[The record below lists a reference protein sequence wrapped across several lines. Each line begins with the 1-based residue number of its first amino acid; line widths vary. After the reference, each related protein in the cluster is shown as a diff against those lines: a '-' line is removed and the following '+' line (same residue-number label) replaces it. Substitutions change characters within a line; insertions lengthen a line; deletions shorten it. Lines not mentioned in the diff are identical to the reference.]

1 MMEKLVFA
9 LITASRKLRHYF
21 QAHIINVLTDHPLKK
36 AMNKLKATRRLI
48 QWAIELSEFDVNYQ
62 PRNAIKAQVLADFIA
77 KFSPNRSELDEVDEV
92 QKWVINVDGSS
103 MLYAGGIRV
112 ILKSPEGDKLK
123 YAARLQ
129 YQTTNNEAKYEA
141 LLKGLKL
148 AKSLGA
154 ESVIVHG
161 DSQFI
166 INQVNGMCEAKESQ
180 MKKYLNKVRQLVKKF
195 KKASFVQLLREEN
208 MEADAL
214 VKAAST
220 GEPMDEFD
228 KVQYMP
234 SIDLPKCW
242 HPILQPAFNLTW
254 RVKG

>member
-1 MMEKLVFA
+1 MEGRFPMMEKLAFTLV
-9 LITASRKLRHYF
+9 IASRKLRHYF
-21 QAHIINVLTDHPLKK
+21 QAHTINVLTDHPLKK
-36 AMNKLKATRRLI
+36 AMTKLEVVGRLI
-48 QWAIELSEFDVNYQ
+48 QWTIELSEFDVRYQ

-77 KFSPNRSELDEVDEV
+77 EFSPNRSELDEVDEV
-92 QKWVINVDGSS
+92 RKWVINVDGSS

-129 YQTTNNEAKYEA
+129 YQTTNNEAKYKA

-214 VKAAST
+214 VKAASA

-234 SIDLPKCW
+234 SIDLPKC
-242 HPILQPAFNLTW
+242 
-254 RVKG
+254 